1 MNATI
6 KKHVLVGLGAIATA
20 HYVVWPY
27 VPGNGDAPDAPP
39 IASIFMPSTG
49 FSISSVT
56 FTVDTIT
63 DAEYP
68 APTVDTRHPVA
79 VVPVL
84 APTVTALSVGSI
96 YPGIVTFKS
105 ST

>member
-1 MNATI
+1 MN
-6 KKHVLVGLGAIATA
+6 KHVLVGLGAIATA
-20 HYVVWPY
+20 HYVVCPY

-56 FTVDTIT
+56 FTVDAIT

-68 APTVDTRHPVA
+68 TPTVDTRHSVT

-84 APTVTALSVGSI
+84 PPTVTALSVGGI

>member
-1 MNATI
+1 MNKYFLI
-6 KKHVLVGLGAIATA
+6 GLGAIATA
-20 HYVVWPY
+20 HYMVSPY
-27 VPGNGDAPDAPP
+27 VPGNGDAPEAPP

-56 FTVDTIT
+56 FTVDAIT

-68 APTVDTRHPVA
+68 APTADTRHPAA

-84 APTVTALSVGSI
+84 PSTVTALSVGGI

>member
-1 MNATI
+1 MN
-6 KKHVLVGLGAIATA
+6 KHVLVGLGVIATA

-39 IASIFMPSTG
+39 IASILMPSTG

-56 FTVDTIT
+56 FTVDAIT
-63 DAEYP
+63 DAEYLAP
-68 APTVDTRHPVA
+68 AVDTRHPVK
-79 VVPVL
+79 VVPAL
-84 APTVTALSVGSI
+84 PPTVTAFSVGGI